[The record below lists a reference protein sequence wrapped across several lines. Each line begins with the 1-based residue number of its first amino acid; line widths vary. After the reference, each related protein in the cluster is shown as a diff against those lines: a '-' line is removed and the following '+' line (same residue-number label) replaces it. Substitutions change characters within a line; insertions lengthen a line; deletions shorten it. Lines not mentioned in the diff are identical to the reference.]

1 MSIEPCQR
9 PTIQELR
16 QFDLFK
22 EDDDEALKWLS
33 ERFQIVCFSAGDIVV
48 KEGDTVDRLAVV
60 LEGEIH
66 FTRPDNPG
74 MGVFIIKPGEPSGK
88 LPFSRMK
95 TFPGRGVAVKDTRVI
110 AISASYLREMSC
122 RVPCFTEKL
131 VWQMTDR
138 TREFTQMSERNSKM
152 LALGKL
158 SAGLAHELNNPSSA
172 VVRSAARL
180 RELIIRRRNDAL
192 ALRGQVFPPN
202 IQRTLEELARVTAEA
217 AQNPPNLDDLERSD
231 REEELSEFLN
241 RHHIDSSKACDLVNT
256 GITLDVVAR
265 VAETYDSNMVS
276 KILTLLLA
284 DYQMMA
290 LISEIEEASG
300 RVSQLVQDVK
310 AYSYMDTSPI
320 TDIDIEAG
328 IWATLRMFQHQ
339 LKHGYT
345 VKKNFAGNLPKICAN
360 GNELNQVWTNLI
372 DNAID
377 AMSNVD
383 ADQKILEVRTS
394 EEPDSIVVEIADHG
408 HGIPKE
414 VQGRI
419 FEPFFTTKGVGQG
432 TGLGLDIVQRIVRN
446 HKGSIQLDSKP
457 GYTVFQ
463 IRLPK

>member
-1 MSIEPCQR
+1 MSVEPCQR
-9 PTIQELR
+9 PTIAELR
-16 QFDLFK
+16 HLDLFK

-33 ERFQIVCFSAGDIVV
+33 ERFQIVCFAAGDVVV
-48 KEGDTVDRLAVV
+48 KEGDPVDQLAVV

-74 MGVFIIKPGEPSGK
+74 MGVFIIKTGDPTGR

-95 TFPGRGVAVKDTRVI
+95 TFPGRGIAVRDTRVV
-110 AISASYLREMSC
+110 AINVSYLREMSC
-122 RVPCFTEKL
+122 RVPCLTEKL

-158 SAGLAHELNNPSSA
+158 SAGLAHELNNPASA
-172 VVRSAARL
+172 VVRSAARM
-180 RELIIRRRNDAL
+180 RELIIARRNNAL

-202 IQRTLEELARVTAEA
+202 IQKTLEELAEVTAAA

-231 REEELSEFLN
+231 REEELSDWLTQ
-241 RHHIDSSKACDLVNT
+241 HHMDSGKACDLVNT
-256 GITLDVVAR
+256 GITLDVMEKVAQ
-265 VAETYDSNMVS
+265 TYDSNMLN

-310 AYSYMDTSPI
+310 AYSYMDTSPN
-320 TDIDIEAG
+320 TEIDIEAG

-345 VKKNFAGNLPKICAN
+345 LKKSFKGNLPKICAN

-377 AMSNVD
+377 AMERVEP
-383 ADQKILEVRTS
+383 ARKVLEVKTD
-394 EEPDSIVVEIADHG
+394 EEPSSIVVEIADHG
-408 HGIPKE
+408 HGIPKD

-419 FEPFFTTKGVGQG
+419 FEPFFTTKGVGEG

-446 HKGSIQLDSKP
+446 HKGSIQLESQP
-457 GYTVFQ
+457 GYTVFR
-463 IRLPK
+463 IRIPK